1 MTAVTLRQCEHGG
14 NLCARPWPM
23 PPGAEPQR
31 LAAIVSIDIVG
42 YSSLSE
48 RNAAE
53 AVARVARLRDRA
65 TAVAAEHQGRI
76 FNTAG
81 DGVMLEFPTAT
92 AALSAAMTLSADVE
106 DVQLRFG
113 VHLGEVSSAENG
125 DLLGHGVNVAAR
137 LQSEATPGA
146 ILASQIVRDSAEPA
160 LAARLVA
167 RGKIRFSKMRE
178 TMRVFAF
185 DPAGAVSAP
194 RAPTAPVLAVLAF
207 DAPARDRATRTLAD
221 GVSEEILYTVS
232 RVPGLKVIGATSSFA
247 FRGRDKPRAAKALNA
262 THVLDGSV
270 RRMDDRVRVAAHL
283 SEADSGVVLWS
294 ERYDRDLADA
304 FALQEEIAA
313 EVAKA
318 LAMALGEARRVR
330 APKLTAAL
338 SDTYFEARE
347 LMRTGAIACI
357 QAAAGALDRVVRE
370 APDFARAWA
379 ALAAA
384 KLEVLRLARA
394 DRARLAE
401 DAREAAE
408 RALGADP
415 SMGEAYAV
423 LAALEGEFFGRW
435 REREALIEQALAAEP
450 NNPHLLFRHGQFLVS
465 VGRVEDGYAQQARAF
480 ELDPLD
486 PMLAAFHGY
495 NVWSKRC
502 KNEGRAILDEAAQRY
517 PDNVFVW
524 FMRLN
529 SAALDGDFATAA
541 ALRAEGPRLMP
552 NLVESAAYKAGE
564 RMQDLMMAPSPE
576 AFMKLGEDFAAMAE
590 AEPAAALD
598 LAVALSVLGF
608 TGPALAIFQ
617 DALDNVDAWRTGA
630 LETTRPHIGYETAL
644 LFIDQTAALRMS
656 PDFARL
662 CARLGLARYWRET
675 GAWPDCA
682 AQTPYDFR
690 SACQ

>member
-1 MTAVTLRQCEHGG
+1 
-14 NLCARPWPM
+14 M
-23 PPGAEPQR
+23 PPGTDPQR
-31 LAAIVSIDIVG
+31 LAAILAVDIAG

-48 RNAAE
+48 RDAAA
-53 AVARVARLRDRA
+53 AVARVAQLRERA
-65 TAVAAEHQGRI
+65 MAIAAKHQGRI

-92 AALSAAMTLSADVE
+92 AALSAAMALRAEEQDTP
-106 DVQLRFG
+106 LRFG
-113 VHLGEVSSAENG
+113 VHLGEVTSAANG

-137 LQSEATPGA
+137 LQGEATPGA
-146 ILASQIVRDSAEPA
+146 ILASQIVRDSAAPE
-160 LAARLVA
+160 LADRLTA
-167 RGKIRFSKMRE
+167 RGKIRFSKMRAV
-178 TMRVFAF
+178 MNVFAF
-185 DPAGAVSAP
+185 DPTGATAAP
-194 RAPTAPVLAVLAF
+194 RAAVAPVLAVLAF
-207 DAPARDRATRTLAD
+207 DTPTRERATRTLAD
-221 GVSEEILYTVS
+221 GVSEEILYAVS
-232 RVPGLKVIGATSSFA
+232 RVPGLKVIGSTSSFA

-270 RRMDDRVRVAAHL
+270 RRLDDCVRVAAHL
-283 SEADSGVVLWS
+283 SDTESGVVLWS

-318 LAMALGEARRVR
+318 LTMALGEAQRVR

-338 SDTYFEARE
+338 SDSYFEARE
-347 LMRTGAIACI
+347 LLRTGAIACV
-357 QAAAGALDRVVRE
+357 QAAAGALDRIVAE

-379 ALAAA
+379 GLAAA
-384 KLEVLRLARA
+384 KLEVLRLARD
-394 DRARLAE
+394 DRARLV
-401 DAREAAE
+401 DGAREAAE

-435 REREALIEQALAAEP
+435 REREALIEKALEAEP
-450 NNPHLLFRHGQFLVS
+450 SNPHLLFRHGQFLVS
-465 VGRVEDGYAQQARAF
+465 VGRVEEGYAQQARAF

-495 NVWSKRC
+495 NVWSKRA
-502 KNEGRAILDEAAQRY
+502 KADGRAILEDAAKRY

-529 SAALDGDFATAA
+529 TAALDGDVATAA

-552 NLVESAAYKAGE
+552 QLVDSAAYKAGE
-564 RMQDLMMAPSPE
+564 RVQQLMMAPSPE

-590 AEPAAALD
+590 AEPASALD

-617 DALDNVDAWRTGA
+617 EALDNVDAWRAGA

-644 LFIDQTAALRMS
+644 LFIDQTQALRMD
-656 PDFARL
+656 PDFAKL
-662 CARLGLARYWRET
+662 CARIGLARYWRET

-682 AQTPYDFR
+682 AQSIYDFR
-690 SACQ
+690 AACG